1 MKLWRFPA
9 ARLGFRR
16 VMALTLIFGL
26 ALTVMVGTGALAQT
40 GSPRTIAVGQTV
52 TGSLSE
58 QDFAQTFTFAAQAG
72 DSVTIRAVSQSDG
85 LTLAVLLVDSGGSTV
100 GRAAALNNPEVAL
113 ANVSLPTTGAYYITV
128 LRATGAQGAV
138 AGEFSLSLT
147 SGLAVVPTLAPS
159 PTPVSLTRGM
169 SVALNWATIDDMDI
183 EVRDPVGN
191 AVFFRNPTL
200 QSGVRLSGNVNNGC
214 ENTTAT
220 ATETITWPRGRVPTG
235 SYEILVYFN
244 RACRQPAAPVDFSVV
259 VTVDGSEQ
267 PAIQGRLNLNEQYVA
282 SFIVEGSSAV
292 SVQPGGANPLLLN
305 LTPFATQIN
314 APKPLGN
321 RAEVTSR
328 IDRNNQ
334 ADVWSFDG
342 TAGEVVSLDMSALS
356 GSLDTQL
363 ILLGPDRNVID
374 SNDDATADT
383 RNSLI
388 ANRTLPVTGNY
399 LIVASRFGKNIGGT
413 EGDYTLRITRAGAA
427 NAAATPAPVGA
438 TPAPGVTPAA
448 AQPTAAAIGGTD
460 PATGLPLG
468 IISVTLNW
476 NNRSD
481 VRLLIRDPEGRS
493 LFSDSTQIPSGGTLF
508 RQDNLACRDVTTT
521 PTTYAYWPGNR
532 VLPGTYE
539 VQVWLNNQCNEV
551 ILPTYTLAVNVNGA
565 EIIRRQDQPDINRNF
580 FVTTFT
586 IDQSG
591 TVTAGPA
598 GLFTQQAASDLG
610 SIADKIDAAE
620 ALIYGRASVG
630 QVDANAPFTVYTFQA
645 RGGDRV
651 RITMRAN
658 RGNLDAFLYLLDS
671 NGAQLARNDDAS
683 AADRNAQI
691 DAVIPLDG
699 RYTIVATR
707 FGAVFGGTLGG
718 FEVIVAPTR

>member
-9 ARLGFRR
+9 GCLGVRRL
-16 VMALTLIFGL
+16 MALALVFGL
-26 ALTVMVGTGALAQT
+26 ALTILMGTAALAQT

-72 DSVTIRAVSQSDG
+72 DAVTIRAVSQSDG
-85 LTLAVLLVDSGGSTV
+85 LTLAVLLVDAGGNTI
-100 GRAAALNNPEVAL
+100 GRAAALNNPEVTL

-138 AGEFSLSLT
+138 AGEFRLSLT
-147 SGLAVVPTLAPS
+147 SGLAVAPTLAPS
-159 PTPVSLTRGM
+159 PTPVSLARGM
-169 SVALNWATIDDMDI
+169 SVSLRWGTIDDMDL

-191 AVFFRNPTL
+191 AIFFRNPTL
-200 QSGVRLSGNVNNGC
+200 QSGVRLSSNVNNGC
-214 ENTTAT
+214 ENTTST
-220 ATETITWPRGRVPTG
+220 ATETITWSRGRIPTG

-244 RACRQPAAPVDFSVV
+244 RACRQPPAPVDFSVV
-259 VTVDGSEQ
+259 ITVDGNEQ

-292 SVQPGGANPLLLN
+292 TVQPGGANPLLLN
-305 LTPFATQIN
+305 LTPFAAQIN

-321 RAEVTSR
+321 RTEIAGR

-342 TAGEVVSLDMSALS
+342 TAGQIVSLDMSALS

-388 ANRTLPVTGNY
+388 ANRTLPTTGNY
-399 LIVASRFGKNIGGT
+399 LIVATRFGKNIGGT
-413 EGDYTLRITRAGAA
+413 EGDYILRISRTDGTTPAV
-427 NAAATPAPVGA
+427 TPAPVGA
-438 TPAPGVTPAA
+438 TPAPIST
-448 AQPTAAAIGGTD
+448 AQPTAAALTGTD
-460 PATGLPLG
+460 PTTGLPLG
-468 IISVTLNW
+468 IIAVTLSW
-476 NNRSD
+476 NNRAD
-481 VRLLIRDPEGRS
+481 LRLLIRDPEGRS
-493 LFSDSTQIPSGGTLF
+493 LFSDNRQVPSGGTLF

-521 PTTYAYWPGNR
+521 PITYAYWPGSR

-551 ILPTYTLAVNVNGA
+551 ILPTYTLTVNVNGT
-565 EIIRRQDQPDINRNF
+565 ELIRRQDQPDINRNF

-586 IDQSG
+586 IDPSG

-610 SIADKIDAAE
+610 SIADKVNAAE

-658 RGNLDAFLYLLDS
+658 RGNLDPFLYLLDS

-707 FGAVFGGTLGG
+707 FGAVFGGTIGG
-718 FEVIVAPTR
+718 FEIIVAPTR